1 MKKRYKMKSNNSKR
15 KFKKGTGVHRA
26 NRTSPNMRTGTRL

>member
-15 KFKKGTGVHRA
+15 KFKKNVGVHRA
-26 NRTSPNMRTGTRL
+26 NRTAPNMRTGTRL